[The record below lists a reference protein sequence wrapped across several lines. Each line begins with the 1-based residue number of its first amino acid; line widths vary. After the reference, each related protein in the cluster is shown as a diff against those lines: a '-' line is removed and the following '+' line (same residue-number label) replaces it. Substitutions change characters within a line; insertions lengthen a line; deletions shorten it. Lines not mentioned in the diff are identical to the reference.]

1 MKRSI
6 LYRKNSL
13 FYRNKTG
20 AEVGD
25 LFMSLIHTC
34 DLNGINSFEYL
45 LALLRHPV
53 EIKANPAAW
62 MPWTYAATLQTMTV
76 PPDG

>member
-1 MKRSI
+1 
-6 LYRKNSL
+6 
-13 FYRNKTG
+13 
-20 AEVGD
+20 
-25 LFMSLIHTC
+25 MSLIHTC